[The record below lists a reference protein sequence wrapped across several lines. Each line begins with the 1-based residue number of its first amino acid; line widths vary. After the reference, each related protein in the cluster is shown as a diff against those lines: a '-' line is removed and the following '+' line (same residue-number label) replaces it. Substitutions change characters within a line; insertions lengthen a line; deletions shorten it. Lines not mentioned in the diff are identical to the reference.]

1 MKLYAH
7 ILTILLL
14 TLSQSAMS
22 ERHQDLVSIPVED
35 VRLTSGSPYYH
46 AQQMDIR
53 YLLAL
58 DPDRLLAPYLKGAG
72 LKPKAENYSNWES
85 TGLDGHIG
93 GHYLSALS
101 YMYAATG
108 NEEILSRLRYMV
120 SELGRAQA
128 AKGDGYLCG
137 DPKGEELW
145 LQIKRGDIKAQS
157 FSLNG
162 GWVPL
167 YNIHKIYAGLRDA
180 YLIGHQEEAKG
191 ILTKLTDWMLDI
203 TSGLTDA
210 QIQQMLVSEH
220 GGLNETF
227 ADVYAITGDK
237 RYLTMAR
244 RFSHHALLDP
254 MLRGESKLDGIH
266 ANTQIPKVVGFKRI
280 ADVTG
285 DSDWDRAA
293 AWFWQDVTTRRSVSI
308 GGNSVREHF
317 HPATDFTPMRESEQ
331 GPETCNTYN
340 MLRLS
345 KMLWLSTGDTKYMDF
360 VERGL
365 QNHILSSINPVQ
377 GGFVYFTPMR
387 SGHYRVYSQP
397 QTSMWCCVGSGMEN
411 HARYGEY
418 IYTSSAK
425 GESLYVNLFIPSTVK
440 WNGSTIEQLTRFPE
454 EQGTSFIIREGKKQ
468 KFSLSIR
475 IPAWAEPSEIS
486 ATLNG
491 KPITYQ
497 SEGGHLTINR
507 KWQRGDSLHITLPM
521 HLRAEQMADGAPYY
535 SFSYG
540 PVVLAAE
547 TGRDRQDGLFADDSR
562 GGHIAAGP
570 KLPLTSMPVII
581 EDNPQTILSHI
592 TPVDGKPL
600 TFRLKASEEQTLVPF
615 YQLYDCRYMVYWPV
629 YTSAEREKMLAEQKL
644 REQEQLELDKHT
656 ADLVI
661 CGEQQPESDHF
672 VQMDKSRTGVDDNG
686 HWRVADKGGSFGY
699 TMKNSPSAKL
709 RIVCQPSA
717 NADMRIMVD
726 GKQVGSMAASA
737 SKELKVVEVPLPKS
751 AGEKISVTFQPDAQ
765 KRTPM
770 VYEVRVKSE
779 RY

>member
-1 MKLYAH
+1 MKLRTY
-7 ILTILLL
+7 ILTALFF
-14 TLSQSAMS
+14 TVSSSAMAEHRPNLLS
-22 ERHQDLVSIPVED
+22 TPVEN
-35 VRLTSGSPYYH
+35 VRLTPGSAYYH

-58 DPDRLLAPYLKGAG
+58 DPDRLLAPYMKGAG
-72 LKPKAENYSNWES
+72 LTPKAENYSNWEN

-128 AKGDGYLCG
+128 AKGNGYLCG
-137 DPKGEELW
+137 DPLGEELW
-145 LQIKRGDIKAQS
+145 QKIKRGEIRAQG
-157 FSLNG
+157 FSLNKA
-162 GWVPL
+162 WVPL

-180 YLIGHQEEAKG
+180 WLIAHQEEARN
-191 ILTKLTDWMLDI
+191 ILIKLTDWMYDI
-203 TSGLTDA
+203 TSALTDE
-210 QIQQMLVSEH
+210 QMQTMLISEH

-227 ADVYAITGDK
+227 ADVYAITGDE

-244 RFSHHALLDP
+244 RFSHRAILDP
-254 MLRGESKLDGIH
+254 MLRAENKLDGIH

-280 ADVTG
+280 ADITG
-285 DSDWDRAA
+285 DSDWNRAA

-345 KMLWLSTGDTKYMDF
+345 KMLWLSSGDSKYMDF
-360 VERGL
+360 VERAL
-365 QNHILSSINPVQ
+365 QNHILSSIDPVQ

-418 IYTSSAK
+418 IYASDTSEK
-425 GESLYVNLFIPSTVK
+425 SLYVNLFIPSTVK
-440 WNGSTIEQLTRFPE
+440 WNGCSIEQQTRFPE
-454 EQGTSFIIREGKKQ
+454 EEGTSFVIREGSKQ
-468 KFSLSIR
+468 KYRLHIR
-475 IPAWAEPSEIS
+475 IPAWASPSEIS

-491 KPITYQ
+491 QPAKCQ
-497 SEGGHLTINR
+497 SENGYLTISR
-507 KWQRGDSLHITLPM
+507 QWQQGDSLHITLPM
-521 HLRAEQMADGAPYY
+521 HLRAEQMEDGSPYY
-535 SFSYG
+535 SFLYG
-540 PVVLAAE
+540 PVVLAAQ
-547 TGRDRQDGLFADDSR
+547 TGHDRQDGLFADDSR

-570 KLPLTSMPVII
+570 KLPLTSMPVIV
-581 EDNPQTILSHI
+581 EDNPKDLLAHI
-592 TPVDGKPL
+592 TPVADKAL
-600 TFRLKASEEQTLVPF
+600 TFSLKASENQILVPF
-615 YQLYDCRYMVYWPV
+615 YKLYECRYMVYWPV
-629 YTSAEREKMLAEQKL
+629 YTSAEREKMLTEQTR
-644 REQEQLELDKHT
+644 REQEQLALDKRT
-656 ADLVI
+656 SDIVI

-672 VQMDKSRTGVDDNG
+672 VQMDKSRTGTDDNG

-699 TMKNSPSAKL
+699 TMKNSPSSTL
-709 RIVCQPSA
+709 RIAYMPSA
-717 NADMRIMVD
+717 NADMRVMID
-726 GKQVGSMAASA
+726 GKQIGVVPASA
-737 SKELKVVEVPLPKS
+737 SKECVIAELPLPKTDS
-751 AGEKISVTFQPDAQ
+751 EKVIVTFQADTQ

-770 VYEVRVKSE
+770 VYEIRIIH
-779 RY
+779 

>member
-1 MKLYAH
+1 MRLY
-7 ILTILLL
+7 TYLL
-14 TLSQSAMS
+14 TAVFFVASFSAMADDTN
-22 ERHQDLVSIPVED
+22 RDRVSIPVED
-35 VRLTSGSPYYH
+35 VRLTSGSAYYH

-53 YLLAL
+53 YLLSL
-58 DPDRLLAPYLKGAG
+58 DPDRLLAPYMKGAG
-72 LKPKAENYSNWES
+72 LKPKAENYSNWEN

-108 NEEILSRLRYMV
+108 NEEILARLRYMV

-128 AKGDGYLCG
+128 AKGNGYLCG

-145 LQIKRGDIKAQS
+145 LQIKRGDIKAQV

-180 YLIGHQEEAKG
+180 WLIGHQEEAKG
-191 ILTKLTDWMLDI
+191 MLIKLTDWMLDI

-210 QIQQMLVSEH
+210 QVQQMLVSEH

-254 MLRGESKLDGIH
+254 MLKGENKLDGIH

-280 ADVTG
+280 ADLTG
-285 DSDWDRAA
+285 DADWDRAA

-345 KMLWLSTGDTKYMDF
+345 KMLWLSSGDKKYMDF

-365 QNHILSSINPVQ
+365 QNHILSTIDPVQ

-418 IYTSSAK
+418 IYASDAK
-425 GESLYVNLFIPSTVK
+425 GEALYVNLFIPSTVK
-440 WNGSTIEQLTRFPE
+440 WNDCKIEQRTRFPE
-454 EQGTSFIIREGKKQ
+454 EEGTSFIIREGKKQ
-468 KFSLSIR
+468 KFRMLIR
-475 IPAWAEPSEIS
+475 IPSWAEAKEIV

-491 KPITYQ
+491 KPIKCE
-497 SEGGHLTINR
+497 SEGGYLTFNH
-507 KWQRGDSLHITLPM
+507 KWQKGDSLHIALPM

-540 PVVLAAE
+540 PVVLAAQ
-547 TGRDRQDGLFADDSR
+547 TGHERLDGLFADDSR

-570 KLPLTSMPVII
+570 KLPLTSMPVIV
-581 EDNPQTILSHI
+581 EDSPQALLSHI
-592 TPVDGKPL
+592 TPVADKPL
-600 TFRLKASEEQTLVPF
+600 TFSLKASKEQTLVPF
-615 YQLYDCRYMVYWPV
+615 YKLHECRYMVYWPV
-629 YTSAEREKMLAEQKL
+629 YTSAEREKMLAEQVRHEK
-644 REQEQLELDKHT
+644 EQLALDGRT
-656 ADLVI
+656 LDIVI

-672 VQMDKSRTGVDDNG
+672 VQMDRSRTGTDDNG

-699 TMKNSPSAKL
+699 TMKNTPSGKL
-709 RIVCQPSA
+709 RLVYQPAA
-717 NADMRIMVD
+717 NADMLIMVN
-726 GKQVGSMAASA
+726 GKQIGKVAASA
-737 SKELKVVEVPLPKS
+737 QKEPMTVEMPMPKCD
-751 AGEKISVTFQPDAQ
+751 GEKVTVTFQADEQ

-770 VYEVRVKSE
+770 VYEVRVVM
-779 RY
+779 

>member
-1 MKLYAH
+1 MKLRTYIFSA
-7 ILTILLL
+7 ILFTV
-14 TLSQSAMS
+14 LSTAAA
-22 ERHQDLVSIPVED
+22 ERHQELVGIPIED
-35 VRLTSGSPYYH
+35 VRLTAGSPYYH

-58 DPDRLLAPYLKGAG
+58 DPDRLLAPYMKGAG
-72 LKPKAENYSNWES
+72 LTPKAENYSNWEN

-145 LQIKRGDIKAQS
+145 MQIKRGDIRAQS

-167 YNIHKIYAGLRDA
+167 YNIHKIFAGLRDA
-180 YLIGHQEEAKG
+180 YLIGRQEEARG
-191 ILTKLTDWMLDI
+191 ILVRLTDWMLGI

-210 QIQQMLVSEH
+210 QVQQMLVSEH

-227 ADVYAITGDK
+227 ADVYAITGDE

-244 RFSHHALLDP
+244 RFSHRTLLDP
-254 MLRGESKLDGIH
+254 MLSGESKLDGIH

-280 ADVTG
+280 ADLAG
-285 DSDWDRAA
+285 DSEWDKAA
-293 AWFWQDVTTRRSVSI
+293 AWFWEDVTTRRSVSI

-345 KMLWLSTGDTKYMDF
+345 KMLWLSTGDTKYLDF

-418 IYTSSAK
+418 IYTSSDK
-425 GESLYVNLFIPSTVK
+425 GESLYVNLFIPSTLK
-440 WNGSTIEQLTRFPE
+440 WNGTTIEQLTRFPE
-454 EQGTSFIIREGKKQ
+454 EEGTSFIIREGKKQ
-468 KFSLSIR
+468 KFSLCIR

-497 SEGGHLTINR
+497 SEGGHLTISR
-507 KWQRGDSLHITLPM
+507 MWQQGDSLHFALPM

-535 SFSYG
+535 SFCYG
-540 PVVLAAE
+540 PVVLAAQ
-547 TGRDRQDGLFADDSR
+547 TGVERQDGLFADDSR

-570 KLPLTSMPVII
+570 KLPLTSMPVIV
-581 EDNPQTILSHI
+581 EDNPQALLTHI
-592 TPVDGKPL
+592 TPVANKPL
-600 TFRLKASEEQTLVPF
+600 TFRLNAGEEQTLVPF
-615 YQLYDCRYMVYWPV
+615 YKLHECRYMVYWPV
-629 YTSAEREKMLAEQKL
+629 YTAAEREKMLAEQKR
-644 REQEQLELDKHT
+644 REQEQLALDSHT
-656 ADLVI
+656 TDIVI

-672 VQMDKSRTGVDDNG
+672 VQMERSRTGVDDNG
-686 HWRVADKGGSFGY
+686 HWRVADRGGSFGY
-699 TMKNSPSAKL
+699 TMKNSSSAKL
-709 RIVCQPSA
+709 RIVYQPSA
-717 NADMRIMVD
+717 NADMRVMAN
-726 GKQVGSMAASA
+726 GKQIGSVSASA
-737 SKELKVVEVPLPKS
+737 SKELMTAEIPLPQS
-751 AGEKISVTFQPDAQ
+751 SGDKISVTFQPDAQ

-770 VYEVRVKSE
+770 VYEIRIIF
-779 RY
+779 